1 MFDTRKAFG
10 EKVRYFRNRRH
21 WKQGVLAERSRLSQ
35 GDISKIETGSLP
47 KDPNKELIER
57 LADALEIPP
66 GFLVAG
72 TPLSSLFGQS
82 ESFALG
88 PKDSAN
94 PLMAYFASALT
105 GLNPKQRKE
114 LWALDEKVHQVC
126 NSYDS
131 YPLVLYR
138 PRTKTDPVENRDIP
152 ARKVY
157 EIDQEHVATADLLI
171 LAAIFPS
178 LGAGMELQLA
188 YQACTCVILI
198 KKKDQELSRMVLGC
212 PVRLEIVEYTD
223 LSDLESELRAAID
236 KLLPDL
242 TATRAMHRQSPNAPA
257 EYELGQR
264 IREMRDKRKLSLE
277 ELARRIGVAPAAIEE
292 LESESR
298 SEQINN
304 PSLRMLRRMA
314 VALDTSETYLISG
327 HVPPI
332 HSTNPIFEVHRE
344 ALDNYAREVDMPFS
358 DCDVL
363 WTEHVEIYQYE
374 LSIVGA
380 DKRTEIGDR
389 KYWVEKY
396 ERLKEK
402 QHKGPGLFS

>member
-10 EKVRYFRNRRH
+10 DKVRYFRNRRH
-21 WKQGVLAERSRLSQ
+21 WKQEVLATRSKLSQ
-35 GDISKIETGSLP
+35 GDISKIETGSP
-47 KDPNKELIER
+47 HKDLTKELIER

-66 GFLVAG
+66 RFLVGG
-72 TPLSSLFGQS
+72 TPLSSLFGQA
-82 ESFALG
+82 ESFAVG
-88 PKDSAN
+88 PKDSAH
-94 PLMAYFASALT
+94 PLLAYFASALT
-105 GLNPKQRKE
+105 SLEPIQRKE
-114 LWALDEKVHQVC
+114 LWALDEKVHEIC
-126 NSYDS
+126 NSYGS

-138 PRTKTDPVENRDIP
+138 PRMKTDPLQNPDIP
-152 ARKVY
+152 SREVY
-157 EIDQEHVATADLLI
+157 EIDQEHVATADLLF

-188 YQACTCVILI
+188 YQACTCIILI
-198 KKKDQELSRMVLGC
+198 KKKGQELSRMVLGC
-212 PVRLEIVEYTD
+212 PVRQEIVEYTD
-223 LSDLESELRAAID
+223 LSDLEGEVRAAID

-242 TATRAMHRQSPNAPA
+242 TAARSMHRQSPNVAA

-264 IREMRDKRKLSLE
+264 IREMRDKRKLTPE
-277 ELARRIGVAPAAIEE
+277 ELARRIGVAPATIEN

-304 PSLRMLRRMA
+304 PSLRMLRRIA
-314 VALDTSETYLISG
+314 LALDTSEPYLISG

-344 ALDNYAREVDMPFS
+344 ALDSFAREADMPFS
-358 DCDVL
+358 DCDEL
-363 WTEHVEIYQYE
+363 WKEHVEIYQYE
-374 LSIVGA
+374 LSVVGA

-389 KYWVEKY
+389 KYWVAKY

-402 QHKGPGLFS
+402 RAKGPGLF

>member
-1 MFDTRKAFG
+1 MVDTRKAFG

-21 WKQGVLAERSRLSQ
+21 WKQGVLASRSKLSQ

-47 KDPNKELIER
+47 KDPSKELIEK
-57 LADALEIPP
+57 LANALEIPP
-66 GFLVAG
+66 RFLVSG

-88 PKDSAN
+88 PKDSAH
-94 PLMAYFASALT
+94 PLMTYFASALT
-105 GLNPKQRKE
+105 GLKQKQRKE
-114 LWALDEKVHQVC
+114 LWALDEKVHEVC

-138 PRTKTDPVENRDIP
+138 PRTKTDPVQNPDIP
-152 ARKVY
+152 PREVY

-188 YQACTCVILI
+188 YQACACVILI

-212 PVRLEIVEYTD
+212 PVRLEIVEYTH

-242 TATRAMHRQSPNAPA
+242 TAARSMHRQSPNMPA

-264 IREMRDKRKLSLE
+264 IREMRDRRKLSQE
-277 ELARRIGVAPAAIEE
+277 ELARRIGVAPATIED

-304 PSLRMLRRMA
+304 PSLQILRRIA
-314 VALDTSETYLISG
+314 LVLDTSETYLVSG
-327 HVPPI
+327 HTPPI

-344 ALDNYAREVDMPFS
+344 ALESYAKEVNMPFG
-358 DCDVL
+358 DCGEL
-363 WTEHVEIYQYE
+363 WTVHVEVYQYE
-374 LSIVGA
+374 LSVAGA

-389 KYWVEKY
+389 KYWVEQY

-402 QHKGPGLFS
+402 RRKGPGLF

>member
-10 EKVRYFRNRRH
+10 DKVRYFRNRRH
-21 WKQGVLAERSRLSQ
+21 WKQEVLATRSRLSQ
-35 GDISKIETGSLP
+35 GDISKIETGSLLR
-47 KDPNKELIER
+47 DPSKELIEK
-57 LADALEIPP
+57 LANALEIPP
-66 GFLVAG
+66 RFLVGG

-82 ESFALG
+82 ESFAVG
-88 PKDSAN
+88 PKDSAH
-94 PLMAYFASALT
+94 PLLAYFASALT
-105 GLNPKQRKE
+105 GLDENQREE
-114 LWALDEKVHQVC
+114 LWALDEKVHKVC

-138 PRTKTDPVENRDIP
+138 PRTKTDPLQNPDVPSRE
-152 ARKVY
+152 VY
-157 EIDQEHVATADLLI
+157 EIDQEHVATADFLV

-198 KKKDQELSRMVLGC
+198 KKKGQVLSRMVLGC
-212 PVRLEIVEYTD
+212 PARQEIVEYTD
-223 LSDLESELRAAID
+223 LSDLEGALRAAID

-242 TATRAMHRQSPNAPA
+242 TAARSMHRQSPNAA
-257 EYELGQR
+257 SEYELGQR
-264 IREMRDKRKLSLE
+264 IREMRDKRKLTPE
-277 ELARRIGVAPAAIEE
+277 ELARRIGVAPATIEN

-304 PSLRMLRRMA
+304 PSLRMLHRIA
-314 VALDTSETYLISG
+314 LALDTSETYLISG

-344 ALDNYAREVDMPFS
+344 ALDNFAREADMPFS
-358 DCDVL
+358 DFDEL
-363 WTEHVEIYQYE
+363 WKEHVEIYQYE
-374 LSIVGA
+374 LSVAGA

-396 ERLKEK
+396 ERLKENRA
-402 QHKGPGLFS
+402 KGPRLF